1 MNGDRSLFSKYAI
14 VCKFNKSWKLN
25 EPQSIN
31 FKRTHSVRFGGA
43 VAQLGLLVSW
53 SEQVL
58 CP

>member
-1 MNGDRSLFSKYAI
+1 MNGDRSLFSENAI

-43 VAQLGLLVSW
+43 VAQPGRLVSW
-53 SEQVL
+53 PEQVL